1 MPVPIIRLYTP
12 THTNGLIKTEADN
25 IIRYSTYKFTNRNP
39 ARGFYNSI
47 IFGSTTTYQNINQA
61 GGSNLTGYTKP
72 QRYKKK
78 RIGDILTIFYP
89 QKGLWSLGVWNRVC
103 DVNFGDFKG

>member
-72 QRYKKK
+72 QRYKK
-78 RIGDILTIFYP
+78 RESGIFLLFFIHKKVY
-89 QKGLWSLGVWNRVC
+89 GA
-103 DVNFGDFKG
+103 